1 MRARRE
7 EPEVKKWQSVTRKM
21 SEALLLFSGITLAF
35 MLVFTVISVAMR
47 AFARPIVGDLE
58 IICFSG
64 SVVVGFAL
72 PYTTMSKA
80 HVAVDMVTEKLKKR
94 TGDMLQ
100 VFTRVVCLALFMWI
114 GWNFLTM
121 SLDMIRVGEVTQVLR
136 LPYYPITIGL
146 ALSCFAQ
153 CFVFLLQIREIGGKR
168 HE

>member
-1 MRARRE
+1 
-7 EPEVKKWQSVTRKM
+7 M

-58 IICFSG
+58 IISFSG

-72 PYTTMSKA
+72 PYTTLSKA
-80 HVAVDMVTEKLKKR
+80 HVAVDMIMGKLPR
-94 TGDMLQ
+94 RAENWLQ
-100 VFTRVVCLALFMWI
+100 VFTRVVCLALFMWM
-114 GWNFLTM
+114 GWNFFTM

-136 LPYYPITIGL
+136 LPYYPITLGL
-146 ALSCFAQ
+146 ALGCFIE
-153 CFVFLLQIREIGGKR
+153 CFVFLVQIGEIGGER